1 MISFGIFY
9 LNAILFTI
17 CMCFDFC
24 MNIVPLSNSVMDN
37 SNCDNPRA
45 TENIHSSDDI
55 DLNDLL
61 RTFHD
66 DPNNEVK
73 SFTCSPYIEIDSL
86 TPVLSRYKANFYV
99 LSLNIQSIN
108 SKFDALLAILSELNV
123 NDIKIDAICL
133 QETWLS
139 TEQDA
144 SIFNIPGYH
153 LINLGKKCSAHS
165 GLAIYL
171 SDSFSYLI
179 KSVHED
185 SELWDGLF
193 IEVSGESFC
202 EKIIIV
208 NIYRPPRSNN
218 NNKTIKQFC
227 EELTPVIS
235 DISKNSC
242 HIIITGDFNIDLLQI
257 NERSEFQKYFDLF
270 VTHGLFPNIT
280 VPTRCCKSSCP
291 VIDQMFCKLKET
303 SFIFLCDQDLHIRS
317 FSLYISL
324 WYFEK
329 KQNIHQHLSKLIVQT
344 RLPLRLFTAK

>member
-1 MISFGIFY
+1 
-9 LNAILFTI
+9 
-17 CMCFDFC
+17 MCFDFC
-24 MNIVPLSNSVMDN
+24 MNIVPFIEFCMDN

-45 TENIHSSDDI
+45 NENIHSSDDI
-55 DLNDLL
+55 DLKDLL

-86 TPVLSRYKANFYV
+86 TPVLSRYKANFSV

-108 SKFDALLAILSELNV
+108 SKFDALLAVLSELNV

-193 IEVSGESFC
+193 IEVSGESLC

-208 NIYRPPRSNN
+208 N
-218 NNKTIKQFC
+218 T
-227 EELTPVIS
+227 
-235 DISKNSC
+235 
-242 HIIITGDFNIDLLQI
+242 
-257 NERSEFQKYFDLF
+257 
-270 VTHGLFPNIT
+270 
-280 VPTRCCKSSCP
+280 
-291 VIDQMFCKLKET
+291 
-303 SFIFLCDQDLHIRS
+303 
-317 FSLYISL
+317 LYI
-324 WYFEK
+324 
-329 KQNIHQHLSKLIVQT
+329 QT
-344 RLPLRLFTAK
+344 TAFK